1 MITARK
7 IFRFKIIFYGIFVG
21 LQSKHKLILIIM
33 HMNNALKFLKV
44 LVRVRQHVHVTNLSG
59 LHLVVSE

>member
-21 LQSKHKLILIIM
+21 LQSNHKLILIIM
-33 HMNNALKFLKV
+33 HMNNALKFKGFS
-44 LVRVRQHVHVTNLSG
+44 TCSSACTCN
-59 LHLVVSE
+59 